1 MLRISRWSI
10 RRFFCSNEKP
20 VNISRNGKKWPF
32 RTVWIW
38 IKLTSSK
45 LWDFGWETFSGS
57 KWSLNFSCKVG
68 CVSPLAVVSML
79 PHAALGQMAIDKTHH
94 TLRGCYMT
102 FSELPLRIAFG
113 EPHCI
118 ESKYDWIY
126 RFSDRFLRSFLKAN
140 WELNL
145 FFMFQKKEKRMLQN
159 LMFVKK
165 NFVKRKVLK
174 NLPITWRNSM
184 FSAFRLGPANIGHG
198 LCDIDRILFRVG
210 ESGVKK

>member
-1 MLRISRWSI
+1 MRNSG
-10 RRFFCSNEKP
+10 EK
-20 VNISRNGKKWPF
+20 
-32 RTVWIW
+32 
-38 IKLTSSK
+38 L
-45 LWDFGWETFSGS
+45 FSGS
-57 KWSLNFSCKVG
+57 KWFLNFSCKMC
-68 CVSPLAVVSML
+68 CVFPLAVVSML
-79 PHAALGQMAIDKTHH
+79 PHAALGQMTIDKTHH

-102 FSELPLRIAFG
+102 FSELPQRIAFE

-165 NFVKRKVLK
+165 NFAKRKVLK
-174 NLPITWRNSM
+174 NFHPPPPITWKYSM
-184 FSAFRLGPANIGHG
+184 CEYIIKPTL
-198 LCDIDRILFRVG
+198 ILHL
-210 ESGVKK
+210 